1 MAVTNAVTGAVSAST
16 AEITGA
22 VASADAA
29 AAQRHEGTV
38 RTMNAFRDAIAADAE
53 QQVVTNNAMAALAA
67 RQGATNDALAAL
79 AARQG
84 ATNAALG
91 AIDDAMT
98 ALQTPMAA
106 LQAQQ
111 VSMTSVVEAGMT
123 AVHGSLTEL
132 SQQPGQAQQAQQALL
147 FQRKASR
154 ALSSTQASSR
164 RLPCRLPQRTA
175 RPARRRWVKCPRP
188 QPIRHAR
195 ASTHA
200 RSARP
205 MSMRCCEHREAI
217 VECALRDRLPSVS
230 ERAD

>member
-147 FQRKASR
+147 FQGVARAFVDAGIVASP
-154 ALSSTQASSR
+154 AVPPSA
-164 RLPCRLPQRTA
+164 A
-175 RPARRRWVKCPRP
+175 NRPASPPPLGEVSTAAANSPRA
-188 QPIRHAR
+188 RVDTRKKRSSNVHA
-195 ASTHA
+195 
-200 RSARP
+200 
-205 MSMRCCEHREAI
+205 M
-217 VECALRDRLPSVS
+217 L
-230 ERAD
+230 